1 MFAMQSSNK
10 QFARIAVRTLA
21 ACCLSALAAFVFNA
35 SAEASTAS
43 TDVAWRAESDSPV
56 VTQNVAFDNQGAHL
70 QGTLYL
76 PAKGDHLPALVVFHG
91 ASAPTREY
99 AMYRHLS
106 QDLPALGYAVLVFDR
121 RGSGA
126 STGSPEEA
134 DYQQLAD
141 DGIAGLHAIAANPRI
156 NAHKIGFWG
165 HSQGGWLAVLAASR
179 THDAAFA
186 ISVSAPMVT
195 PSEQMTFAVANM
207 LTLHGQ
213 QAAVSTATEA
223 RKRWEGYLR
232 GTNSRADAVA
242 ALAAIEHT
250 PWFAS
255 TFMQT
260 AEELPADITQSNWRR
275 EMDLDPLTA
284 LKQVDVPVLF
294 FFGGADPWVPAAA
307 SRAKLNLLAQ
317 THPGI
322 ETHVIDG
329 ANHAMAYNPH
339 EMMDFDKSAIITEHP
354 EAPEYFLLLADWLG
368 RHAR

>member
-1 MFAMQSSNK
+1 MK
-10 QFARIAVRTLA
+10 RRIVLTIKSPNGKRVRTFF
-21 ACCLSALAAFVFNA
+21 ACCLSALAVFAFSTQV
-35 SAEASTAS
+35 EASTTAL
-43 TDVAWRAESDSPV
+43 WKAESESPV
-56 VTQNVAFDNQGAHL
+56 VTQNVSFDNQGAHL

-76 PAKGDHLPALVVFHG
+76 RAKGDHLPALVVFHG

-106 QDLPALGYAVLVFDR
+106 QGLPALGYAVLVFDR

-126 STGSPEEA
+126 STGSLEQT

-141 DGIAGLHAIAANPRI
+141 DGIAGLHAIAGNPRI
-156 NAHKIGFWG
+156 DAHRIGFWG

-213 QAAVSTATEA
+213 EDAVAAATDA

-232 GTNSRADAVA
+232 GTNSRDDAIA
-242 ALAAIEHT
+242 ALAAIEHK
-250 PWFAS
+250 PWFSS
-255 TFMQT
+255 TFMST
-260 AEELPADITQSNWRR
+260 AEEVPVDVAQSSWRR
-275 EMDLDPLTA
+275 EMDLDPLIA

-307 SRAKLNLLAQ
+307 SRTKLNALAQ
-317 THPGI
+317 TRQGI

-339 EMMDFDKSAIITEHP
+339 EKMEFDKSAIVVEHP
-354 EAPEYFLLLADWLG
+354 EAPEYFFLLANWLNQ
-368 RHAR
+368 HAR